1 MKLPL
6 ILASLCSFAC
16 AAEQTQPQPLLPLPA
31 FHESWSEADK
41 TMIHSFVKSIEQTL
55 SESSSLPPTEKELER
70 YSAFR
75 AALHLAI
82 ATGKVAP
89 SFKGDTLARWA
100 AVVDCHEAVKFFV
113 GLGEDPNARYY
124 IEALDLESG
133 LVQEVIFAKGLTCPT
148 SLLCDRV
155 ALLNWLK
162 ANGWDPTKDSA
173 LIAHAVSMVLM
184 AENHDMGELLDWFY
198 AQGLALTQEQK
209 NLLHQGIIVAQGG
222 LPTLKRL
229 VEQGVIKLN
238 EPVNDL
244 LPLQI
249 VCSWSIFDKAVN
261 LDNLEYLLQAGAD
274 PNLILGYDDEED
286 DGEYNQ
292 EGYEED
298 DLPRDDMKGFS
309 TPIEIVFDDYR
320 FLEEC
325 DDTDKV
331 ACKKALHFQ
340 AAVDLLLMYGA
351 ELDIEEDEHD
361 DEAVESPVYNEV
373 RKRLNMS
380 HEELEADYSRIRELL
395 KSGNY

>member
-6 ILASLCSFAC
+6 LLSSLCAASY
-16 AAEQTQPQPLLPLPA
+16 AAEQAQPQSLLPLPD
-31 FHESWSEADK
+31 FHESWSDGEKDLIRCFAEG
-41 TMIHSFVKSIEQTL
+41 IEQTI
-55 SESSSLPPTEKELER
+55 SETSALPTTKKDLER
-70 YSAFR
+70 YAAFR
-75 AALHLAI
+75 AALYHAI
-82 ATGKVAP
+82 TTGKVDS

-100 AVVDCHEAVKFFV
+100 AIIDNNEAVKVFV
-113 GLGEDPNARYY
+113 GLGEDPHARYY
-124 IEALDLESG
+124 IEELELESG

-162 ANGWDPTKDSA
+162 EKGWEPAKDA
-173 LIAHAVSMVLM
+173 ELIGYAVTLALM
-184 AENHDMGELLDWFY
+184 AENQDMSELLDWFY
-198 AQGLALTQEQK
+198 AQGLGLTQERK
-209 NLLHQGIIVAQGG
+209 DFLHQSIIVAQGG
-222 LPTLKRL
+222 LSALKRL
-229 VEQGVIKLN
+229 VEQGDIKLN
-238 EPVNDL
+238 EPINDL

-249 VCSWSIFDKAVN
+249 VCSWHIMDKSIN

-274 PNLILGYDDEED
+274 PNLILGYEDAED

-320 FLEEC
+320 FHAEHDE
-325 DDTDKV
+325 TEQ
-331 ACKKALHFQ
+331 ARKKALHFQ
-340 AAVDLLLMYGA
+340 AAVDLLLMHGA

-361 DEAVESPVYNEV
+361 DEAVESPVYDEV

-380 HEELEADYSRIRELL
+380 HEELEADYNRIRELL

>member
-1 MKLPL
+1 MKLPIL
-6 ILASLCSFAC
+6 LASLCAAAC
-16 AAEQTQPQPLLPLPA
+16 AAEQAQPQPLLPLPD
-31 FHESWSEADK
+31 FHESWSDGEKD
-41 TMIHSFVKSIEQTL
+41 IIRGFVESLERTL
-55 SESSSLPPTEKELER
+55 VESSYSVTDEDSLKR
-70 YSAFR
+70 YTAFR
-75 AALHLAI
+75 TALHHAI
-82 ATGKVAP
+82 ATGKIEP
-89 SFKGDTLARWA
+89 SFGGDTLARWA
-100 AVVDCHEAVKFFV
+100 AMNDSHEAVKVFV
-113 GLGEDPNARYY
+113 GIGEDPHARYY
-124 IEALDLESG
+124 IEELDLESG
-133 LVQEVIFAKGLTCPT
+133 LVQEVIFAKGLTYPT
-148 SLLCDRV
+148 HLCNRV

-162 ANGWDPTKDSA
+162 DKGWDPAKDA
-173 LIAHAVSMVLM
+173 ELIGYAVAVALM
-184 AENHDMGELLDWFY
+184 AENQDMSELLDWFY
-198 AQGLALTQEQK
+198 AQGLELTQERK
-209 NLLHQGIIVAQGG
+209 DLLHQSIIVAQGG
-222 LPTLKRL
+222 LSTLKRL
-229 VEQGVIKLN
+229 VEQGDIKLN
-238 EPVNDL
+238 EPINDL

-249 VCSWSIFDKAVN
+249 VCSWHIMDKAIN

-274 PNLILGYDDEED
+274 PNLILGYDEEED

-320 FLEEC
+320 FHEEC
-325 DDTDKV
+325 NDADKV

>member
-1 MKLPL
+1 MKLPIL
-6 ILASLCSFAC
+6 LASLCAAAY
-16 AAEQTQPQPLLPLPA
+16 AAEQAQPQPLLPLPD
-31 FHESWSEADK
+31 FHESWSDGEKD
-41 TMIHSFVKSIEQTL
+41 IIRGFVESLERTL
-55 SESSSLPPTEKELER
+55 VESSYSVTDEDSLKR
-70 YSAFR
+70 YTAFR
-75 AALHLAI
+75 AALHHAI
-82 ATGKVAP
+82 ATGKIEP
-89 SFKGDTLARWA
+89 SFGGDTLARWA
-100 AVVDCHEAVKFFV
+100 AMNDSHEAVKVFV
-113 GLGEDPNARYY
+113 GIGEDPHARYY
-124 IEALDLESG
+124 IEELDLESG
-133 LVQEVIFAKGLTCPT
+133 LVQEVIFAKGLTYPT
-148 SLLCDRV
+148 HLCNRV

-162 ANGWDPTKDSA
+162 DKGWDPAKDA
-173 LIAHAVSMVLM
+173 ELIEHAVAVALM
-184 AENHDMGELLDWFY
+184 AENQDMSELLDWFY
-198 AQGLALTQEQK
+198 AQGLELTQEQK
-209 NLLHQGIIVAQGG
+209 DLLHQSIIVAQGG
-222 LPTLKRL
+222 LSTLKRL
-229 VEQGVIKLN
+229 VEQGDIKLN
-238 EPVNDL
+238 EPINDL

-249 VCSWSIFDKAVN
+249 VCSWHIMDKAIN

-274 PNLILGYDDEED
+274 PNLIMGYDDEED

-320 FLEEC
+320 FHEEFN
-325 DDTDKV
+325 DADKV

>member
-1 MKLPL
+1 MKLPIL
-6 ILASLCSFAC
+6 LASLCAAAC
-16 AAEQTQPQPLLPLPA
+16 AAEQTQPLLPLPD
-31 FHESWSEADK
+31 FHESWSDGEKD
-41 TMIHSFVKSIEQTL
+41 IVRSFVKSLEKTL
-55 SESSSLPPTEKELER
+55 AESSYSDTDDESMKR
-70 YSAFR
+70 YMAFR
-75 AALHLAI
+75 AALHRAI
-82 ATGKVAP
+82 ATGKVEP
-89 SFKGDTLARWA
+89 SFGGDTLARWA
-100 AVVDCHEAVKFFV
+100 AMNDSHEAVKVFI
-113 GLGEDPNARYY
+113 GIGEDPHARYY
-124 IEALDLESG
+124 IEELDLESG
-133 LVQEVIFAKGLTCPT
+133 LVQEVIFAKGLTYPT
-148 SLLCDRV
+148 HLCNRV

-162 ANGWDPTKDSA
+162 DKGWDPAKDA
-173 LIAHAVSMVLM
+173 ELIGHAIVVALM
-184 AENHDMGELLDWFY
+184 AENQDMSELLDWFY
-198 AQGLALTQEQK
+198 AQGLELTQERK
-209 NLLHQGIIVAQGG
+209 DLLHQSIIAAQGG
-222 LPTLKRL
+222 LSTLKFL
-229 VEQGVIKLN
+229 VEHGDIKLN
-238 EPVNDL
+238 EPINDL

-249 VCSWSIFDKAVN
+249 VCSWHIMDKAIN

-274 PNLILGYDDEED
+274 PNLILGYDEEAD

-320 FLEEC
+320 FHEEC
-325 DDTDKV
+325 DATDKV

-361 DEAVESPVYNEV
+361 DEAVESPVYEEV

>member
-1 MKLPL
+1 MKLPIL
-6 ILASLCSFAC
+6 LASLC
-16 AAEQTQPQPLLPLPA
+16 AAAYAADQAQPQPLLPLPD
-31 FHESWSEADK
+31 FHESWSDGEKD
-41 TMIHSFVKSIEQTL
+41 IIRSFVKS
-55 SESSSLPPTEKELER
+55 LER
-70 YSAFR
+70 TLVEASYSVTDEISLKRYTAFR
-75 AALHLAI
+75 AALHHAI
-82 ATGKVAP
+82 ATGKIES
-89 SFKGDTLARWA
+89 SFGGDTLARWA
-100 AVVDCHEAVKFFV
+100 AMNDSHEAVKVFV
-113 GLGEDPNARYY
+113 GIGEDPHARYY
-124 IEALDLESG
+124 IEELDLESG
-133 LVQEVIFAKGLTCPT
+133 LVQEVIFAKGLTYPT
-148 SLLCDRV
+148 HLCNRV

-162 ANGWDPTKDSA
+162 DKGWDPAKDA
-173 LIAHAVSMVLM
+173 ELIGYAVAVALM
-184 AENHDMGELLDWFY
+184 AENQDMSELLDWFY
-198 AQGLALTQEQK
+198 AQGLELTQERK
-209 NLLHQGIIVAQGG
+209 DLLHQSIVAAQGG
-222 LPTLKRL
+222 LSTLKRL
-229 VEQGVIKLN
+229 VEQGDIKLN
-238 EPVNDL
+238 EPINDL

-249 VCSWSIFDKAVN
+249 VCSWHIMDKAIN

-274 PNLILGYDDEED
+274 PNLILGYDEEED

-320 FLEEC
+320 FHEEWN
-325 DDTDKV
+325 DADKV

-380 HEELEADYSRIRELL
+380 HEELESDYSRIRELL